1 VIPAGQARK
10 NRPLPLNAALL
21 ALLAG
26 CATTGEEQ
34 EQTGLQTRVVPHEY
48 EMAVSG
54 GKDKAEQKD
63 SGEAKSDQ
71 FKLYPGTGEVVRPA
85 PPPSPQPA
93 GQDVVLNF
101 EGADIREVV
110 KTVLGEILRENYIID
125 PKVAGTVTLRTT
137 RPIQR
142 NAVLPTLETVL
153 RMSGAAV
160 VREADG
166 LIRVVPS
173 NLAGKG
179 NVTPQLGGQGRP
191 PPGGYSVQ
199 IVPLQYIGAPDMA
212 RILEPMMADPGAV
225 RIDPIRNLMIL
236 SGTALELRHLLDTI
250 GMFDMDWVSG
260 MSVGLFTLKNVD
272 VKTITAEV
280 EKVFG
285 DKALG
290 PLAGAVRLIPIERLN
305 ALLIISRQ
313 KSYLEQARTWVERLD
328 RGGVGGGGLR
338 LFVYPVQNGKAEH
351 LATLLNDIFSK
362 QKVQKTAPAPS
373 LAPGMVAAEVKAAEP
388 AQQEPKVA
396 PLAEARPVAVAG
408 EGVAVPQELRVIAD
422 KDNNA
427 LLILA
432 TMAEYESIQLAIRQ
446 LDVAPRQVLIEVTI
460 AEISLTDELKYGLE
474 WFFST
479 SNGKGQLDTGSSGV
493 GPLVPGFS
501 FSWLSGAGDIRAVLN
516 ALGTASKLKVIAS
529 PHVTVADNQT
539 AKIQIGDRVPTISQ
553 TQSVP
558 STGLETGIIST
569 VQYVETG
576 VILAVTPSIN
586 AGGLVSLDISQ
597 EVSNATQ
604 TLTSGIDSPTIQ
616 KRTAQS
622 KVGVQSG
629 QTLVLAGLI
638 LERKN
643 DSSSGV
649 PLLSKIPVL
658 GALFGVQDFK
668 DERTELILLI
678 TPRVLHDTQ
687 QASAITD
694 EFRRR
699 LTGLDEM
706 LKSLELEKGVGVPDK
721 AVEGVKQG
729 ATVNLEQST
738 ELSKRAAETRKKKPS
753 KRKGSS

>member
-1 VIPAGQARK
+1 
-10 NRPLPLNAALL
+10 
-21 ALLAG
+21 
-26 CATTGEEQ
+26 
-34 EQTGLQTRVVPHEY
+34 
-48 EMAVSG
+48 
-54 GKDKAEQKD
+54 
-63 SGEAKSDQ
+63 
-71 FKLYPGTGEVVRPA
+71 
-85 PPPSPQPA
+85 
-93 GQDVVLNF
+93 
-101 EGADIREVV
+101 
-110 KTVLGEILRENYIID
+110 
-125 PKVAGTVTLRTT
+125 
-137 RPIQR
+137 
-142 NAVLPTLETVL
+142 
-153 RMSGAAV
+153 
-160 VREADG
+160 
-166 LIRVVPS
+166 
-173 NLAGKG
+173 
-179 NVTPQLGGQGRP
+179 
-191 PPGGYSVQ
+191 
-199 IVPLQYIGAPDMA
+199 
-212 RILEPMMADPGAV
+212 
-225 RIDPIRNLMIL
+225 
-236 SGTALELRHLLDTI
+236 
-250 GMFDMDWVSG
+250 
-260 MSVGLFTLKNVD
+260 
-272 VKTITAEV
+272 
-280 EKVFG
+280 
-285 DKALG
+285 
-290 PLAGAVRLIPIERLN
+290 
-305 ALLIISRQ
+305 
-313 KSYLEQARTWVERLD
+313 
-328 RGGVGGGGLR
+328 
-338 LFVYPVQNGKAEH
+338 VYPVQNGKAEH

-373 LAPGMVAAEVKAAEP
+373 LAPGMVAAEVKGTEP

-396 PLAEARPVAVAG
+396 PLAEARPIAVAG

-432 TMAEYESIQLAIRQ
+432 TMAEYESIELAIRK
-446 LDVAPRQVLIEVTI
+446 LDVVPRQVVIEVTI
-460 AEISLTDELKYGLE
+460 AEITLTDELKYGLE

-479 SNGKGQLDTGSSGV
+479 SNGKGQLDTGSEFIRT
-493 GPLVPGFS
+493 LVPGFS
-501 FSWLSGAGDIRAVLN
+501 FSWLNGAGDIRAVLN